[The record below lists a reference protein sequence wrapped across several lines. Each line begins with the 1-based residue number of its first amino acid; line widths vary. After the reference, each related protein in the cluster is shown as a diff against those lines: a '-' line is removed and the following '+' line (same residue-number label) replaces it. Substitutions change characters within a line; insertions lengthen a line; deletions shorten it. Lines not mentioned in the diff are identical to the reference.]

1 MLGNITA
8 GSEVIGNLAGDERRY
23 FLKDHLGSVRTTV
36 DRNGNVVGRDDYY
49 PFGLAMPWRSSN
61 SSNPNDDY
69 KFTGYELDDEAGLT
83 MYHANARGYDPVL
96 GRFMQV
102 DPMSDLF
109 PHVSSYAYGN
119 NNPLRFTDPTGMAP
133 EDGCPPCGGFEYYTR
148 ALFQGYDN
156 TYMGDLLR
164 ADAHGQLE
172 QKVGQDLKDAGNATV
187 DATAE
192 LADNVSDASTIVAAG
207 GIVAAP
213 FTGGSSL
220 AVTGYALSAG
230 AVADVTSLGLKTVDY
245 ATFDGTSEAVFD
257 QGATMILRG
266 ASGALVKSL
275 SSKIVVRTGARIT
288 GSAFR
293 SASTGQFVTNRFGQT
308 VTAAT
313 DATRVGFNTVIPTQ
327 GYYNFLLNKKN

>member
-1 MLGNITA
+1 MQI
-8 GSEVIGNLAGDERRY
+8 
-23 FLKDHLGSVRTTV
+23 
-36 DRNGNVVGRDDYY
+36 
-49 PFGLAMPWRSSN
+49 
-61 SSNPNDDY
+61 
-69 KFTGYELDDEAGLT
+69 
-83 MYHANARGYDPVL
+83 DPL
-96 GRFMQV
+96 
-102 DPMSDLF
+102 SDLF

-220 AVTGYALSAG
+220 AVTGYALLAG
-230 AVADVTSLGLKTVDY
+230 TIADVTSATVKTVD
-245 ATFDGTSEAVFD
+245 AVAFDGSSEVAIEAKLDETTINV
-257 QGATMILRG
+257 GAG
-266 ASGALVKSL
+266 
-275 SSKIVVRTGARIT
+275 KIVGKVSRIVCC
-288 GSAFR
+288 GS
-293 SASTGQFVTNRFGQT
+293 
-308 VTAAT
+308 
-313 DATRVGFNTVIPTQ
+313 I
-327 GYYNFLLNKKN
+327 LLGVSLILQLAGL